1 MWTYMCTLLCII
13 SVCLHSLPAGAVSNG
28 DRTVMNDGAFDVYL
42 KQVESMH
49 TQGKASFEAEFEVS
63 VSFLLHAYI
72 IHQCFL
78 PYLA

>member
-1 MWTYMCTLLCII
+1 M
-13 SVCLHSLPAGAVSNG
+13 ANG
-28 DRTVMNDGAFDVYL
+28 DRSVMNDGAFDAYL

-63 VSFLLHAYI
+63 VSFLPLHAYI

-78 PYLA
+78 PYLT